1 VVGGGGHWMGRWPP
15 SPPETERERRFAF
28 LLPPLLW
35 AVIAALGP
43 LPALNRL
50 GWGDEVTAISAL
62 LGLLG
67 GSFGL
72 LQVDW
77 RAPDGQ
83 DGWGRVAAL
92 WLGFVLLL
100 PGAGAWGLHDD
111 SSSAGYVA
119 LAAAWVI
126 FSALPLGRWETLTAV
141 QCLDFSLRFYGI
153 WLLVMLAVAGAAPDL
168 GGGVL
173 AAAYLASAPLA
184 AFLRR
189 HLPSRPAWFSA
200 RWNTPYPAARCRRF
214 FAVLVPLQAL
224 AVYDFWSTFGGTA
237 IPHFGGLLQA
247 LGVPHFPGTGLVGL
261 FLVQLLPV
269 FILVSWMRD
278 GLGNLRKS
286 SDLPRYVVMIYV
298 VSTGCAWMALALIH
312 QVSRWFF
319 HPWMDDY
326 PRTALI
332 MTILLTEACGLF
344 FYRLLLGMEV
354 MAPPPRR
361 QSAQRGR

>member
-1 VVGGGGHWMGRWPP
+1 MKPRP
-15 SPPETERERRFAF
+15 SLVPETARDRRFAF
-28 LLPPLLW
+28 LLPPILW
-35 AVIAALGP
+35 AVFAALAP
-43 LPALNRL
+43 LPAMNRL
-50 GWGDEVTAISAL
+50 GWGDEVAPIAAL

-77 RAPDGQ
+77 RAPDGH

-100 PGAGAWGLHDD
+100 PGAAAWGLHGD
-111 SSSAGYVA
+111 SSGAGYVV

-126 FSALPLGRWETLTAV
+126 FSALPLGRWESLSAG
-141 QCLDFSLRFYGI
+141 QCLGFSLRFYGI
-153 WLLVMLAVAGAAPDL
+153 WLLVMLAVAAVAPEL
-168 GGGVL
+168 GGWVL

-189 HLPSRPAWFSA
+189 RLPIRPAWLSLHG
-200 RWNTPYPAARCRRF
+200 NTPYPAARRRRF

-237 IPHFGGLLQA
+237 MPHFGGLLQA
-247 LGVPHFPGTGLVGL
+247 MGVPPFAGIGLVGL
-261 FLVQLLPV
+261 LLVQLLPV

-278 GLGNLRKS
+278 GLGNLRKGG
-286 SDLPRYVVMIYV
+286 DLPRYVVMIYV

-312 QVSRWFF
+312 QVSKWFF

-361 QSAQRGR
+361 QSARQGR

>member
-1 VVGGGGHWMGRWPP
+1 MGRWPP

-189 HLPSRPAWFSA
+189 HLPGRPAWFSA

-354 MAPPPRR
+354 MAPSPRR

>member
-1 VVGGGGHWMGRWPP
+1 MV
-15 SPPETERERRFAF
+15 SPPLTARDRRFAF
-28 LLPPLLW
+28 LLPPVIG
-35 AVIAALGP
+35 AVTAALMP
-43 LPALNRL
+43 LPICNRL
-50 GWGDEVTAISAL
+50 GGGGDWLAPVLAIAGLSGAAA
-62 LGLLG
+62 GLL
-67 GSFGL
+67 L
-72 LQVDW
+72 ADRQ
-77 RAPDGQ
+77 APDGRG
-83 DGWGRVAAL
+83 GWGRVAAL

-100 PGAGAWGLHDD
+100 PGAAAWGLHGD
-111 SSSAGYVA
+111 SSGAGYVV

-126 FSALPLGRWETLTAV
+126 FSALPLGRWENLSAG

-153 WLLVMLAVAGAAPDL
+153 WLLVMLAVAAVAPEL
-168 GGGVL
+168 GGWVL

-189 HLPSRPAWFSA
+189 RLPIRPAWLSLLG
-200 RWNTPYPAARCRRF
+200 NTPYPAARRRRF

-354 MAPPPRR
+354 MAPSPRR

>member
-1 VVGGGGHWMGRWPP
+1 M
-15 SPPETERERRFAF
+15 
-28 LLPPLLW
+28 
-35 AVIAALGP
+35 
-43 LPALNRL
+43 NRL
-50 GWGDEVTAISAL
+50 GWGDEVAPIAAL
-62 LGLLG
+62 TGMVG

-77 RAPDGQ
+77 RAPDGH

-100 PGAGAWGLHDD
+100 PGAAAWGLHGD
-111 SSSAGYVA
+111 SSGAGYVV

-126 FSALPLGRWETLTAV
+126 FSALPLGRWESLSAG

-153 WLLVMLAVAGAAPDL
+153 WLLVMLAVAAAAPEL
-168 GGGVL
+168 GGWVL

-189 HLPSRPAWFSA
+189 RLPIRPAWLSLHG
-200 RWNTPYPAARCRRF
+200 NTPYPAARRRRF

-237 IPHFGGLLQA
+237 MPHFGGLLLA
-247 LGVPHFPGTGLVGL
+247 MGVPPFAGIGLVGL
-261 FLVQLLPV
+261 LLVQLLPV

-278 GLGNLRKS
+278 GLGNLRKGG
-286 SDLPRYVVMIYV
+286 DLPHYVVMIHV
-298 VSTGCAWMALALIH
+298 VSTGCAWVALALIH
-312 QVSRWFF
+312 QVSKWFF

-344 FYRLLLGMEV
+344 FYRLLLGMAV

-361 QSAQRGR
+361 QSARRGR

>member
-1 VVGGGGHWMGRWPP
+1 MVGNSRTGPP

-28 LLPPLLW
+28 LLPPLVW
-35 AVIAALGP
+35 ATLAALGP

-50 GWGDEVTAISAL
+50 GWGDEVMTISAL

-77 RAPDGQ
+77 RAPDGH

-100 PGAGAWGLHDD
+100 PGVGAWGLRTD
-111 SSSAGYVA
+111 SSGSGYVV
-119 LAAAWVI
+119 LAAAWVM
-126 FSALPLGRWETLTAV
+126 FSALPLGRWETLNAF
-141 QCLDFSLRFYGI
+141 QCLGFSLRFYGI
-153 WLLVMLAVAGAAPDL
+153 WLVVMLAVAGLAPDL
-168 GGGVL
+168 GGWVL
-173 AAAYLASAPLA
+173 AAAYLGSAPLA

-189 HLPSRPAWFSA
+189 RLPGRPAWFSGLGT
-200 RWNTPYPAARCRRF
+200 TPYPAARRRRF

-237 IPHFGGLLQA
+237 MPHFGGLLQA
-247 LGVPHFPGTGLVGL
+247 LGVPPFPGIGLVGL

-286 SDLPRYVVMIYV
+286 GDLPRSVVMIYV

-319 HPWMDDY
+319 HPWMNDY
-326 PRTALI
+326 PRTTLI
-332 MTILLTEACGLF
+332 VMILLTEACGLF

-354 MAPPPRR
+354 MTPTPRR
-361 QSAQRGR
+361 RSARRGR